1 MASVARSAS
10 PPTPAPAPHTRKH
23 LRGSSLL
30 LVGRVFALVVN
41 FGIQV
46 LIVRHLSKAEYGAF
60 AYALTVVSVS
70 TSFCLLGLNQANSR
84 FLAMFQE
91 RGQLAQMWGTLVFTL
106 GTSFGLGL
114 VAAALVI
121 GFQQFLSPA
130 IVKDSATVGVLI
142 VFIGLVP
149 LNALDNLF
157 LGILAVF
164 AKPRAIFF
172 RRHILAP
179 GLKLAAVLTVMAAA
193 GGARMLAAG
202 YVIAGALGVAVYMG
216 LFRHVLRTS
225 GLKIPRA
232 RDGYLFPV
240 RELLAFSVPLLLMD
254 AFQNIVRFMAVLFLE
269 SSHDIVEVAEF
280 RAVMPV
286 ARLSFIALQSLHL
299 LFTPAA
305 SRLYARDEH
314 ADVGH
319 LYWQTILWIAT
330 VSFPILALGS
340 LAATDVSRLLFGE
353 AYAGAGTTLA
363 ILTLGSYL
371 CAAFSLGRYGLQV
384 LGRVRVIV
392 GTNIVSLG
400 TGALLAATLIPPFG
414 TIGAAIATSAAFI
427 TQGLLVH
434 LVFLRSSHAS
444 SVSRAQLRVYA
455 SIAVAFLGLGAL
467 RVLTDLP
474 FAAFVVVAALA
485 SLLVVRLNRHAL
497 EIERT
502 FPEIG
507 RIPVLGGLLGVRG
520 RHGSTH
526 TDSQ

>member
-1 MASVARSAS
+1 MTSVARSAS
-10 PPTPAPAPHTRKH
+10 TPAPAPAPHTRKH

-30 LVGRVFALVVN
+30 LLGRVFALVVN

-91 RGQLAQMWGTLVFTL
+91 RGKLAAMWGTLLFTL

-114 VAAALVI
+114 VVAALVI
-121 GFQQFLSPA
+121 GFQELLSPA
-130 IVKDSATVGVLI
+130 VVKDAAAVGVLV

-157 LGILAVF
+157 QGILAVF
-164 AKPRAIFF
+164 ARPRAIFF
-172 RRHILAP
+172 RRHVLGP
-179 GLKLAAVLTVMAAA
+179 GLKLAAVLAVMAAA
-193 GGARMLAAG
+193 GGARMLAVG
-202 YVIAGALGVAVYMG
+202 YLIAGALGVAVYMG
-216 LFRHVLRTS
+216 LFRRVLRTS
-225 GLKIPRA
+225 GLKFPR
-232 RDGYLFPV
+232 V
-240 RELLAFSVPLLLMD
+240 REGYQFPIREILAFSVPLLLMD

-286 ARLSFIALQSLHL
+286 ARLNFIALQSLHL

-305 SRLYARDEH
+305 SRLYARDAH

-330 VSFPILALGS
+330 VSFPILVLGS
-340 LAATDVSRLLFGE
+340 LAATDVSTLLFGE

-363 ILTLGSYL
+363 ILTVGSYL

-384 LGRVRVIV
+384 LGRVRIIV

-400 TGALLAATLIPPFG
+400 IGALLAATLIPPFG
-414 TIGAAIATSAAFI
+414 TIGAAIATSAALV
-427 TQGLLVH
+427 TQGLLAH
-434 LVFLRSSHAS
+434 MAFLRTSHAS
-444 SVSRAQLRVYA
+444 SVSSTQLRVYG
-455 SIAVAFLGLGAL
+455 SIAVAVLGLAL
-467 RVLTDLP
+467 LRAVTGLALAPFVLV
-474 FAAFVVVAALA
+474 AAFV
-485 SLLVVRLNRHAL
+485 SLMVVRLNRHAL

-507 RIPVLGGLLGVRG
+507 RIPILGRILGL
-520 RHGSTH
+520 RHL
-526 TDSQ
+526 D